1 MEHTYM
7 GNAGVF
13 LVTMVFGFILLMMM
27 LRFFLHWVQADFYN
41 PVSQFIAS
49 VTTPLIRPLQSFMPT
64 IYGMDLATLAMAL
77 ALQML
82 ELILIFLLS
91 DYALNLPAIF
101 FIALS
106 KLLQLSINIFF
117 FAILIQAIFSWI
129 SPASWNPVTIMIHQ
143 LCEPVLR
150 PAKRL
155 LPPMNGLDLSP
166 ILVLVALQLA
176 EILIIAPLSDL
187 GRGTLL

>member
-1 MEHTYM
+1 MEHSYM
-7 GNAGVF
+7 GNASVF
-13 LVTMVFGFILLMMM
+13 LVTMAFSFLLLMMM
-27 LRFFLHWVQADFYN
+27 LRFFLHWVKADFYN

-49 VTTPLIRPLQSFMPT
+49 VTTPFVRPLQPLIPSL
-64 IYGMDLATLAMAL
+64 YGMDLATLLMAL

-91 DYALNLPAIF
+91 DYALNFSAIF
-101 FIALS
+101 FISLS

-117 FAILIQAIFSWI
+117 FAILIQALLSWI
-129 SPASWNPVTIMIHQ
+129 SPGSWNPITIMIHQ
-143 LCEPVLR
+143 LSEPILR

-166 ILVLVALQLA
+166 IIVLVVLQLA
-176 EILIIAPLSDL
+176 EILIIAPLSDF
-187 GRGTLL
+187 GRGALL